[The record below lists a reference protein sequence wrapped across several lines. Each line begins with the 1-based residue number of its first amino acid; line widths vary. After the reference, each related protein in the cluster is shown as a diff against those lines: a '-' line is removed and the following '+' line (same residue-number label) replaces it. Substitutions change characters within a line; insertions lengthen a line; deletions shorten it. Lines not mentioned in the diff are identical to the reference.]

1 MKVRNV
7 FYKLISIIF
16 AMMMGFTFGVML
28 FLGKIIHHNNENLC
42 SLSNIIYL
50 AAGLLILAGGCLVY
64 HFLLRKQIKA
74 WSHKKCV
81 ILLWVVQFIF
91 VLIQIWIFSR
101 IYFHSDW
108 DCGTMDHVSEVVAGG
123 SGFFVG
129 DLFIDYFSRFP
140 NNMFLLG
147 ILSMIKS
154 IGMKCGLTDVY
165 MPTVIISIIC
175 MNVSAI
181 LGILSARKLLADRD
195 ITVLVYV
202 LMQILVGWNAWEFIP
217 YTDVFSVLF
226 ASLVLYLYLTR
237 DAAASRC
244 YRWLLISLFSMLGY
258 YMKPSSCIVFIAIL
272 IYEMIGFNRSKGK
285 MAIRILL
292 TFVCAAILT
301 GAIQMSIRQ
310 YVGIPTDSDK
320 AFNMLYFVMLGLG
333 ENATG
338 AYDEAELQYAM
349 SFDTSKERQDGIRN
363 RIVDN
368 LRQKGI
374 KGLLVFEVKKLLLNY
389 DDGSFFWGREGDFFL
404 ENEDRTL
411 QADTVSCLLKK
422 YYYMENN
429 TWLPV
434 IMQTVWVVVLCLT
447 VIAAVLLLNQ
457 KPDEKWILCLSII
470 GITLFTLLF
479 EGRSRYLL
487 TYVPYYVILAGVGL
501 QELYRLKNEK

>member
-7 FYKLISIIF
+7 FYNLISIIF
-16 AMMMGFTFGVML
+16 ALMMGFTFFVML

-42 SLSNIIYL
+42 SLPNIIYL
-50 AAGLLILAGGCLVY
+50 VIGLLLLAAGSLGY
-64 HFLLRKQIKA
+64 HFLLQKQINS

-81 ILLWVVQFIF
+81 TMLWMVQIVF
-91 VLIQIWIFSR
+91 VMMQIWIFSR

-123 SGFFVG
+123 EGFGLG
-129 DLFIDYFSRFP
+129 DSFIDYFSRFP

-165 MPTVIISIIC
+165 MPTVIVSIIC
-175 MNVSAI
+175 MNVSAV
-181 LGILSARKLLADRD
+181 LGVLSARRLLADRD

-237 DAAASRC
+237 KNAASSY
-244 YRWLLISLFSMLGY
+244 YRWFLIALFSMLGY
-258 YMKPSSCIVFIAIL
+258 YMKPSSCIVFIAIF
-272 IYEMIGFNRSKGK
+272 IYEMIGLNRSNGK
-285 MAIRILL
+285 KAIRILL

-310 YVGIPTDSDK
+310 YIGIPTDSDK

-338 AYDEAELQYAM
+338 AYDWAELEYAK
-349 SFDTSKERQDGIRN
+349 SFDTPEERQEGIHS
-363 RIVDN
+363 RITDN
-368 LRQKGI
+368 LKKKGI
-374 KGLLVFEVKKLLLNY
+374 KGLLAFEVKKLLLNY

-411 QADTVSCLLKK
+411 PADAVSCILKK

-434 IMQTVWVVVLCLT
+434 IMQTVWVVVLCLN
-447 VIAAVLLLNQ
+447 VIAAGLLLRQ

>member
-28 FLGKIIHHNNENLC
+28 FLGKVIHHNNENLC

-50 AAGLLILAGGCLVY
+50 AVGLLILSGGCRAY
-64 HFLLRKQIKA
+64 QFLLRKQINA

-81 ILLWVVQFIF
+81 ILLWLIQFIF
-91 VLIQIWIFSR
+91 GLIQIWIFSR

-123 SGFFVG
+123 SGFLVG
-129 DLFIDYFSRFP
+129 DFFIDYFSRFP

-154 IGMKCGLTDVY
+154 IGMKCGLMDVY

-237 DAAASRC
+237 EAATSSC
-244 YRWLLISLFSMLGY
+244 YRWFLIGLFAMLGY

-272 IYEMIGFNRSKGK
+272 IYEMIGFTRSKGK
-285 MAIRILL
+285 MAIRILI

-310 YVGIPTDSDK
+310 YIGIPTDSDK

-349 SFDTSKERQDGIRN
+349 SFDTPKERQDGIRS

-368 LRQKGI
+368 LKQKGV

-411 QADTVSCLLKK
+411 QPDAVSCLLKK

-447 VIAAVLLLNQ
+447 VIAAVLLLKQ

-501 QELYRLKNEK
+501 QELYRLKNGK

>member
-81 ILLWVVQFIF
+81 ILLWVVQVIF
-91 VLIQIWIFSR
+91 VLIQIGIFRR

-108 DCGTMDHVSEVVAGG
+108 DCGTMDHVSEVVASG
-123 SGFFVG
+123 SGFRVG
-129 DLFIDYFSRFP
+129 DFFIDYFSRFP

-147 ILSMIKS
+147 ILSIIKS

-195 ITVLVYV
+195 ITVLVYI

-237 DAAASRC
+237 DTAASRC
-244 YRWLLISLFSMLGY
+244 YRWFLIGLFSMLGY
-258 YMKPSSCIVFIAIL
+258 CMKPSSCIVFIAIL
-272 IYEMIGFNRSKGK
+272 IYEMIGFTRSKGK

-292 TFVCAAILT
+292 TCVCAAILT

-310 YVGIPTDSDK
+310 YIGIPTDSDK

-338 AYDEAELQYAM
+338 AYDEAELKYAM
-349 SFDTSKERQDGIRN
+349 SFETPKERQDGISS
-363 RIVDN
+363 RIADN
-368 LRQKGI
+368 LKQKGV

-411 QADTVSCLLKK
+411 QTDAVSCLLKK

-434 IMQTVWVVVLCLT
+434 IMQTVWVVVLCLN
-447 VIAAVLLLNQ
+447 VIAAGLLLRQ